1 LSPDEKFL
9 KKVSTTKK
17 FNVNNSM
24 DIDLNN
30 VEICSLTM
38 TKMTNEMYKDI
49 FLKNS
54 FFITKSINIKT
65 IGIIIKSL
73 SYKLVLR
80 LNIPSWF
87 LDFYN

>member
-1 LSPDEKFL
+1 MSPDEKFL

-49 FLKNS
+49 FLKN
-54 FFITKSINIKT
+54 NRRMMPVVEAGMLV
-65 IGIIIKSL
+65 GIVSRQDILKA
-73 SYKLVLR
+73 LVQ
-80 LNIPSWF
+80 
-87 LDFYN
+87 